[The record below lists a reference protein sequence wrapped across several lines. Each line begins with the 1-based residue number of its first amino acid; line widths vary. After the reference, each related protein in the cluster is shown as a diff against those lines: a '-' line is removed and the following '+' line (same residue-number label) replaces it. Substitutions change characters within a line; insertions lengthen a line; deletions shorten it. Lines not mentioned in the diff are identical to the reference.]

1 MKFYLDTSVLI
12 AASVQ
17 EHTHHAP
24 AIQALDAML
33 LEGHKGYVSAHSL
46 AEFYSVLT
54 RTPFIPAIYPSE
66 AWQML
71 EVSILPHVKIV
82 ALSGAEYKDL
92 VRQCATEGHVG
103 GRVYDAVH
111 LRCARKAKCDR
122 LYTFNVKHFRALAPD
137 SFRHKVSA
145 P

>member
-1 MKFYLDTSVLI
+1 MKLYFDTSVPI

-24 AIQALDAML
+24 ALQALDAML
-33 LEGHKGYVSAHSL
+33 LERHKGYISAHSL
-46 AEFYSVLT
+46 AEFV
-54 RTPFIPAIYPSE
+54 E
-66 AWQML
+66 
-71 EVSILPHVKIV
+71 IV
-82 ALSGAEYKDL
+82 ALSAAEYKDL
-92 VRQCATEGHVG
+92 VRQCAAQGHIG
-103 GRVYDAVH
+103 GHVYDAVH

-137 SFRHKVSA
+137 SFRHKVGA